1 MTYQH
6 YSPEFKAKIVL
17 QVIQGEKEL
26 GEVAKEHNINPNL
39 IRKWR
44 TVFLEKA
51 SMVFEDPEKGAAKAK
66 RKEESLEKKQR
77 QMLSTIGQLKLERDF
92 LQDAFRRTGRPV
104 PRFNPEDEQCELLG
118 VIRSK
123 VYYTPKSRDEEAIE
137 RKERIMS
144 LIDYWHTENPTWGA
158 RKIRVLLSSAVSSVR
173 DGSNSDR

>member
-66 RKEESLEKKQR
+66 RKE
-77 QMLSTIGQLKLERDF
+77 
-92 LQDAFRRTGRPV
+92 
-104 PRFNPEDEQCELLG
+104 
-118 VIRSK
+118 
-123 VYYTPKSRDEEAIE
+123 
-137 RKERIMS
+137 
-144 LIDYWHTENPTWGA
+144 
-158 RKIRVLLSSAVSSVR
+158 
-173 DGSNSDR
+173 